1 MKRICNNV
9 NLFNKYF
16 ILRTSVVFA
25 IVSGVLLFI
34 DKKCFGIDSTKKS
47 IWALI
52 SIFIIVTLW
61 AVLKVCFYKENIVFK
76 TNQGKVSLRYG
87 DLLKIAFPT
96 SSIFKKSDKKIVV
109 VSVNTSFDTIVDEDI
124 AVVKNPLVST
134 KTIHGRWIKRMNEYG
149 ISEEELNQAI
159 HDNLEKQGI
168 VPIKRLNRE
177 DKERGNLDCYEKVT
191 IAVYRHNDTFFYL
204 LALSEF
210 DEKNNAQ
217 NTKAELMETIEKL
230 IRYYDN
236 NGQGYDIFIPLLG
249 TGKSRTDISSEEAL
263 QIITSYFK
271 IHKDKVQSDVNV
283 IVYKKQRDSV
293 SLDV

>member
-1 MKRICNNV
+1 MKRICNNL
-9 NLFNKYF
+9 NLFKKYF
-16 ILRTSVVFA
+16 IQRTSIVFA

-34 DKKCFGIDSTKKS
+34 DKESFGIDSTQE
-47 IWALI
+47 
-52 SIFIIVTLW
+52 SIFSMILIFALVTLW
-61 AVLKVCFYKENIVFK
+61 TVLKVCFYKENIIFK
-76 TNQGKVSLRYG
+76 TNQGKVSLRYA
-87 DLLKIAFPT
+87 DLLKIAFT
-96 SSIFKKSDKKIVV
+96 SSGIFKKPDKKIVV

-124 AVVKNPLVST
+124 ADVKHPLVST
-134 KTIHGRWIKRMNEYG
+134 KTIHGKWIRKMNEYG
-149 ISEEELNQAI
+149 IREEELNQAI

-168 VPIKRLNRE
+168 EPIKSLKRE
-177 DKERGNLDCYEKVT
+177 DKERGNLDCYEKGT

-210 DEKNNAQ
+210 DEKNNAH

-230 IRYYDN
+230 IKYYDN

-263 QIITSYFK
+263 QIITSYFR
-271 IHKDKVQSDVNV
+271 IHKDKVQSDVN
-283 IVYKKQRDSV
+283 IIIYNRHRDSV

>member
-1 MKRICNNV
+1 MKRICNNL
-9 NLFNKYF
+9 NLLKKYF
-16 ILRTSVVFA
+16 IQRTSIVFA

-34 DKKCFGIDSTKKS
+34 DKKSFGIDSTKE
-47 IWALI
+47 
-52 SIFIIVTLW
+52 SIFAIILIFAFVILW
-61 AVLKVCFYKENIVFK
+61 TVLKVCFYKENIIFK
-76 TNQGKVSLRYG
+76 TNQGKVSLRYA
-87 DLLKIAFPT
+87 DLLKIAFT
-96 SSIFKKSDKKIVV
+96 SSSIFKKPDKKIVV

-124 AVVKNPLVST
+124 ADVKHPLVSA
-134 KTIHGRWIKRMNEYG
+134 KTIHGKWIRKMNEYG

-168 VPIKRLNRE
+168 APIKSLKRE
-177 DKERGNLDCYEKVT
+177 YKERGNLDCYEKGT

-217 NTKAELMETIEKL
+217 NTKVELMETIEKL
-230 IRYYDN
+230 IKYYDN

-249 TGKSRTDISSEEAL
+249 IGKSRTDISSEEAL
-263 QIITSYFK
+263 QIITSYFR

-283 IVYKKQRDSV
+283 IIYNRHRDSV
-293 SLDV
+293 SLDI